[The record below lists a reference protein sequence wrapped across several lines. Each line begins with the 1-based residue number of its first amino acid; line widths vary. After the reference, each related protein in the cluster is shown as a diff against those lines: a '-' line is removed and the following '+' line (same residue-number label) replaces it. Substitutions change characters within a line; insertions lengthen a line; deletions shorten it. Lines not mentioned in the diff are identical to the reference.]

1 MDEAVLKKEI
11 TYKTARSGG
20 PGGQHANKVS
30 TKVILYFDLGRSH
43 GLNPREKT
51 ILSDKLE
58 KRLTTDGLLIL
69 SCDSSRSQLQNK
81 NKVTE
86 RFISLLR
93 ASLKRTKRRI
103 ATRASR
109 RVKQKRADQKKRH
122 SEKKAMRRK
131 SNFD

>member
-1 MDEAVLKKEI
+1 MDEAVLKKEVN
-11 TYKTARSGG
+11 YKAARSGG

-30 TKVILYFDLGRSH
+30 TKVILYFDMGRSH

-109 RVKQKRADQKKRH
+109 RVKQKRSDQKKRH

>member
-1 MDEAVLKKEI
+1 MDEAVLKKEL

-131 SNFD
+131 SNFE

>member
-1 MDEAVLKKEI
+1 MDEAVLRKEI
-11 TYKTARSGG
+11 NYKAARSGG

-30 TKVILYFDLGRSH
+30 TKVILYFDLGRSD

>member
-1 MDEAVLKKEI
+1 MDEAVLKKEL

>member
-1 MDEAVLKKEI
+1 MDEAVLKKELN
-11 TYKTARSGG
+11 YKTARSGG